1 MKNENIYQITEE
13 MLADYYDLSQRKKE
27 IEFRMEELKK
37 IFHGYFDLEV
47 GQNVNGEVE
56 MEHFKVQRTI
66 RNTEKFDE
74 AETVNR
80 LEELKLND
88 LVQIIKKPDGEK
100 IKSAIHL
107 GFLDEKDLEGCVVTN
122 STQAIYVKPL
132 KSTNY

>member
-1 MKNENIYQITEE
+1 MKNDNIYQITEE

-27 IEFRMEELKK
+27 IEYRMEELKK

-47 GQNVNGEVE
+47 GQNANGEIE

-66 RNTEKFDE
+66 RNTEKFDD
-74 AETVNR
+74 AETVYR

-107 GFLDEKDLEGCVVTN
+107 GFLDEKDLEGCIVTN

-132 KSTNY
+132 KSTKY